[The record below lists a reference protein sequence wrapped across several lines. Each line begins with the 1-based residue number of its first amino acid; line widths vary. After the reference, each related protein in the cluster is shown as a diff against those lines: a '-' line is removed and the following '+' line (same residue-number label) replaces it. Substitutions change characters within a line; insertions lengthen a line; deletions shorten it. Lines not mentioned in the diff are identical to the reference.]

1 MTELTHCDGD
11 QLKPE
16 NIYCLAL
23 ALLKKKKSWLTSEA
37 GMTWDGAIADTVSGP
52 RT

>member
-23 ALLKKKKSWLTSEA
+23 ALLKKKKL
-37 GMTWDGAIADTVSGP
+37 ADL
-52 RT
+52 